1 MTPMFYPGWI
11 LDFDLFLQQLRTEV
25 LVALLGTNISIPKG
39 TSEDDFHW
47 FSPFPRWD
55 TFIFWRIFGNQ
66 GVIMYV
72 HAAEKLLFV

>member
-39 TSEDDFHW
+39 TSEDDFH
-47 FSPFPRWD
+47 
-55 TFIFWRIFGNQ
+55 
-66 GVIMYV
+66 
-72 HAAEKLLFV
+72 